1 MILNIWQGNG
11 VLVVVRER
19 ENLSHG
25 EGEQLTTLIQ
35 RKEDVRDIM
44 RSPDAVL
51 NSLQQHATDSNYS
64 YERLYRILY
73 NKEMFLQA
81 YQKIAPK
88 SGNMTK
94 GTDGKTIDGIAKR
107 CNKYHKDLILIVGKT
122 ELSLKEVQDIY
133 PCVKALYETD
143 ELHLPS
149 AMVKATAKEDYQ
161 KQIKKILS

>member
-51 NSLQQHATDSNYS
+51 NSLQQHAT
-64 YERLYRILY
+64 EPAL
-73 NKEMFLQA
+73 A
-81 YQKIAPK
+81 
-88 SGNMTK
+88 
-94 GTDGKTIDGIAKR
+94 
-107 CNKYHKDLILIVGKT
+107 
-122 ELSLKEVQDIY
+122 
-133 PCVKALYETD
+133 CVPLWHSWSVAAGV
-143 ELHLPS
+143 S
-149 AMVKATAKEDYQ
+149 
-161 KQIKKILS
+161 